1 MSELG
6 KGGNTLGPKEGPIDG
21 VFYESEAVVV
31 QNYTVPTGKN
41 SMAAGPVTIADGV
54 TVTIPDGSTLTIV

>member
-6 KGGNTLGPKEGPIDG
+6 KGGNTLGPKEGAVDG
-21 VFYESEAVVV
+21 VFYESETTVV

-41 SMAAGPVTIADGV
+41 SMAAGPITIIDGV
-54 TVTIPDGSTLTIV
+54 TVTVPDGSTLTIV

>member
-6 KGGNTLGPKEGPIDG
+6 KSGNTLGPKEGPIDG
-21 VFYESEAVVV
+21 VFYESEVTVV

-41 SMAAGPVTIADGV
+41 SLAAGPITIADGI
-54 TVTIPDGSTLTIV
+54 TVSVPDGSTLTIV